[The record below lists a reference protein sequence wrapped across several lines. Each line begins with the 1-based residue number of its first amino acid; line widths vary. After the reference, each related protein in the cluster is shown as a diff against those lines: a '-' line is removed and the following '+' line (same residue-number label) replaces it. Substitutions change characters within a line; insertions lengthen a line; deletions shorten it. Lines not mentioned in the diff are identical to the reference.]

1 LGLSIPDLNYF
12 AGAGAAGTT
21 TGTVGTTT
29 GVASRLIS
37 GSISSTIGG
46 VTTGTTTGTGEA
58 SIVAAGISCTFEEF
72 PLFPHPSMEKEA
84 EMRQI
89 TDKIEINKT

>member
-46 VTTGTTTGTGEA
+46 VTTGTGEA